1 MKKYRPGGESLL
13 EIVLL
18 KIAEWIGIIIAL
30 PLAIL
35 FNVYG
40 LSIVIGGIWILI
52 SDETQEMEPG
62 EIVGRVG
69 AVILLVKLIQFMIK
83 KITNNK

>member
-1 MKKYRPGGESLL
+1 MKKLRPGGESLL
-13 EIVLL
+13 ETILF

-40 LSIVIGGIWILI
+40 LSIVIGVIWILI
-52 SDETQEMEPG
+52 SDEEMEPG

-69 AVILLVKLIQFMIK
+69 AVVLLVKLIQFAIK

>member
-1 MKKYRPGGESLL
+1 MKKYKREEGLVERV
-13 EIVLL
+13 VLRV
-18 KIAEWIGIIIAL
+18 AEWVGIVIAL

-40 LSIVIGGIWILI
+40 LSIMIGVIWILV
-52 SDETQEMEPG
+52 SDEEMEPG
-62 EIVGRVG
+62 EMVGRVG

>member
-1 MKKYRPGGESLL
+1 MKKYKLREEGLVER
-13 EIVLL
+13 IVLRV
-18 KIAEWIGIIIAL
+18 AEWIGIVIAL

-40 LSIVIGGIWILI
+40 LSIAVGVIWILI
-52 SDETQEMEPG
+52 SDEEMEPG

-69 AVILLVKLIQFMIK
+69 AVILLVKLVQFAIK
-83 KITNNK
+83 KLSSRNER